1 MRAKVWVVSADEEDM
16 GAPTDWREEKCL
28 KRGKKME
35 NALFPWKKFTLKEAL
50 SLDEKSLTHCL
61 YAIHDGVNWLYIGI
75 SHRLITRL
83 YQHLGIATADG
94 TRLLDPQ
101 EAIHLLTE
109 KYDDEKLSNPTDAFW
124 HLEYYA
130 YIWPT
135 IPVGNLG
142 LAILNNRPHCLE
154 WSYYYIP
161 IQLLYPNATETEL
174 DKLLASEEK
183 KLIMEHRPLFNKQ
196 HNKQSKP
203 GQVRSVWEWNMR
215 DKMTSD
221 LTGTIKNEV
230 QNNEVKIIEVF
241 PAFECLLNEGA
252 CLYLDAI
259 RLVEATESLYRRASQ
274 FENRARDFDEIS
286 QEEVQQFVSRQ
297 AEAFIQ
303 IGARIL
309 DLEDVLD
316 MFIKMYGHEKM
327 AMALKW
333 YYEERRLPEQGE
345 EEGVTGA

>member
-1 MRAKVWVVSADEEDM
+1 
-16 GAPTDWREEKCL
+16 
-28 KRGKKME
+28 ME
-35 NALFPWKKFTLKEAL
+35 NNLFPWKKITLKEAL

-101 EAIHLLTE
+101 EAIQLLIE
-109 KYDDEKLSNPTDAFW
+109 KYDDEKLSHPTDAFW

-130 YIWPT
+130 DVWPT

-142 LAILNNRPHCLE
+142 LALLNNRPHCLK
-154 WSYYYIP
+154 WGYSYVP
-161 IQLLYPNATETEL
+161 IQLLYPHATEAEL

-183 KLIMEHRPLFNKQ
+183 KLIMEYRPLFNKQ

-203 GQVRSVWEWNMR
+203 GQVRSVWEWNMC
-215 DKMTSD
+215 DKMMSNLTS
-221 LTGTIKNEV
+221 TTKNEV
-230 QNNEVKIIEVF
+230 QLNEVQPIEGF
-241 PAFECLLNEGA
+241 PAFESLLNEGA

-259 RLVEATESLYRRASQ
+259 HLVEATDSLYRRASL
-274 FENRARDFDEIS
+274 FENRARDFEEIS
-286 QEEVQQFVSRQ
+286 QEEIQQFVSRQ

-316 MFIKMYGHEKM
+316 MFIKMYGREKM
-327 AMALKW
+327 VMALKW
-333 YYEERRLPEQGE
+333 YYGE
-345 EEGVTGA
+345 GKLLEKKTKLEKCEGESVTEV